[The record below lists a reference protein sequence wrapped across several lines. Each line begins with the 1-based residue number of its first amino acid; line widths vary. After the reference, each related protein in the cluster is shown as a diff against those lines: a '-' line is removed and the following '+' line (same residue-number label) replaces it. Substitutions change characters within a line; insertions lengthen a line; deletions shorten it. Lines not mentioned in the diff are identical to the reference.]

1 MPHIAR
7 QLQHDARNTIACL
20 NRLDVASIAASPPCG
35 YVLKWDSRAGL
46 QVATAAPDSAHLN
59 NVRPPVVAGTL
70 AQALAASLARTY
82 VPIAQLRA
90 GPGTNPVQRRAYRHP
105 RALDSTERLI
115 KRRSRTPTPRHHLA
129 PLLGTARR
137 QMTSGQMTN
146 DPRPPHARSVAIIM
160 YHRQARTPHSR
171 GMGFL
176 VMTVRTIEPP
186 RLRPSRLSCP
196 ESK

>member
-1 MPHIAR
+1 MPHSVR
-7 QLQHDARNTIACL
+7 QLQHDAPNTIACL
-20 NRLDVASIAASPPCG
+20 NRLDVASIAASPPMWLRAEMG
-35 YVLKWDSRAGL
+35 FASRPTGSHRRTRLGTA
-46 QVATAAPDSAHLN
+46 QQRAT
-59 NVRPPVVAGTL
+59 PVVAGTL

-186 RLRPSRLSCP
+186 RLRPSRLFCP

>member
-1 MPHIAR
+1 MPHSVR
-7 QLQHDARNTIACL
+7 QLQHDAPNTIACL
-20 NRLDVASIAASPPCG
+20 NRLDVASIAASPPMWLRAEMG
-35 YVLKWDSRAGL
+35 FASRPTGSHRRTRLGTA
-46 QVATAAPDSAHLN
+46 QQRAT
-59 NVRPPVVAGTL
+59 PVVAGTL

-146 DPRPPHARSVAIIM
+146 DPRRLHMHGPSPSSCTTVKRELRSER
-160 YHRQARTPHSR
+160 H
-171 GMGFL
+171 GFL
-176 VMTVRTIEPP
+176 GDDGPHN
-186 RLRPSRLSCP
+186 
-196 ESK
+196 